1 MQTPYSVQ
9 ATSQSVCIVLAQ
21 NADNLAT
28 AYIERATREEGR
40 RRAKVCT
47 NESMHTINFG
57 ANVREIG
64 PRCFINCPALE
75 ELTIPD
81 TVQRLGLRAFN
92 KCTGLKKIV
101 LGRGI
106 REIGAYTFSF
116 CTALERITL
125 LSPLTEVDEYAFS
138 DCGAFRGI
146 YCRFAESEWTEPAV
160 AEGNDAFRA
169 AQRHFE

>member
-1 MQTPYSVQ
+1 MKQLTVVFDYESIDGGTIAECTFEAIGGTAIMAGPFAESPREVHRPYDD
-9 ATSQSVCIVLAQ
+9 LA
-21 NADNLAT
+21 
-28 AYIERATREEGR
+28 
-40 RRAKVCT
+40 
-47 NESMHTINFG
+47 
-57 ANVREIG
+57 
-64 PRCFINCPALE
+64 
-75 ELTIPD
+75 
-81 TVQRLGLRAFN
+81 N

-160 AEGNDAFRA
+160 AEGNDIFLA
-169 AQRHFE
+169 AERHFE